1 MKIVVSQN
9 KAGIDDIRNSIIKQ
23 EDLVQFDNFLNKYPT
38 IDPKSNEMQEESSA
52 CCGGDNCCQNI
63 TVEVKNEVNTK

>member
-38 IDPKSNEMQEESSA
+38 IDPNSTEMQEDSA
-52 CCGGDNCCQNI
+52 TCCGGDNCCHTI
-63 TVEVKNEVNTK
+63 TVEVKNDVLTK